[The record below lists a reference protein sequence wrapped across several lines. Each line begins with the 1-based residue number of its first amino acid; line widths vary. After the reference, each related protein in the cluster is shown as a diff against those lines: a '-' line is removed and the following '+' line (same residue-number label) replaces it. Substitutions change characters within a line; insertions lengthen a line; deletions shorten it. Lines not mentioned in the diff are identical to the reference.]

1 MPLLSIPFQL
11 TTLLTTLLTIN
22 SRLINQGLGNLY
34 FCHMEH
40 FSSKLLEDAIQS
52 FQSLPGI
59 GRKTATRMVLHML
72 KQDKNLV
79 EQFAGNL
86 QRLRLEI
93 QYCQSCHNLSD
104 QQTCNICA
112 DQRRDKS
119 IICIVEDVRDVM
131 AIENTQQYAGVYHV
145 LGGKISPMDGIGP
158 SDLFI
163 DTLIEKISSGVVS
176 EVILALSTTMEGET
190 TSFYIYKKIQDLPVT
205 ISTIARGISFGDELE
220 YADEVTLGR
229 SILQRT
235 PYENTL
241 VKQ

>member
-1 MPLLSIPFQL
+1 
-11 TTLLTTLLTIN
+11 
-22 SRLINQGLGNLY
+22 
-34 FCHMEH
+34 MEQ

-52 FQSLPGI
+52 FQGLPGV
-59 GRKTATRMVLHML
+59 GRKTATRMVLHLL
-72 KQDKNLV
+72 KLDKSQV
-79 EQFAGNL
+79 EQFAQSL
-86 QRLRLEI
+86 QKLRSEI
-93 QYCQSCHNLSD
+93 QYCGNCHNLSD
-104 QQTCNICA
+104 QPICNICA
-112 DQRRDKS
+112 DQKRDAS
-119 IICIVEDVRDVM
+119 LLCVVEDVRDVM
-131 AIENTQQYAGVYHV
+131 AIENTHQFKGVYHV

-163 DTLIEKISSGVVS
+163 DTLTDKVNNGLVK

-190 TSFYIYKKIQDLPVT
+190 TSFYLYKKIQDAPVT

-241 VKQ
+241 AKN

>member
-1 MPLLSIPFQL
+1 
-11 TTLLTTLLTIN
+11 
-22 SRLINQGLGNLY
+22 
-34 FCHMEH
+34 MEQ

-52 FQSLPGI
+52 FQGLPGV
-59 GRKTATRMVLHML
+59 GRKTATRMVLHLL
-72 KQDKNLV
+72 KLDKSQV
-79 EQFAGNL
+79 EQFAQSL
-86 QRLRLEI
+86 HKLRSEI
-93 QYCQSCHNLSD
+93 QYCSNCHNLSD
-104 QQTCNICA
+104 QPICNICS
-112 DQRRDKS
+112 DQKRDAS
-119 IICIVEDVRDVM
+119 LLCVVEDVRDVM
-131 AIENTQQYAGVYHV
+131 AIENTHQFKGVYHV

-163 DTLIEKISSGVVS
+163 DTLTDKVNNGLVK

-190 TSFYIYKKIQDLPVT
+190 TSFYLYKKIQDAPVT

-241 VKQ
+241 AKN

>member
-1 MPLLSIPFQL
+1 
-11 TTLLTTLLTIN
+11 
-22 SRLINQGLGNLY
+22 
-34 FCHMEH
+34 MEQ

-52 FQSLPGI
+52 FQGLPGV
-59 GRKTATRMVLHML
+59 GRKTATRMVLHLL
-72 KQDKNLV
+72 KLDKSQV
-79 EQFAGNL
+79 EQFAQSL
-86 QRLRLEI
+86 HKLRSEI
-93 QYCQSCHNLSD
+93 QYCGNCHNLSD
-104 QQTCNICA
+104 QPICNICT
-112 DQRRDKS
+112 DQKRDS
-119 IICIVEDVRDVM
+119 SLLCVVEDVRDVM
-131 AIENTQQYAGVYHV
+131 AIENTHQYKGVYHV

-163 DTLIEKISSGVVS
+163 DTLTDKVNNGLVK

-190 TSFYIYKKIQDLPVT
+190 TSFYLYKKIQDAPIT

-241 VKQ
+241 AKN

>member
-1 MPLLSIPFQL
+1 
-11 TTLLTTLLTIN
+11 
-22 SRLINQGLGNLY
+22 
-34 FCHMEH
+34 MEQ

-52 FQSLPGI
+52 FQGLPGV
-59 GRKTATRMVLHML
+59 GRKTATRMVLHLL
-72 KQDKNLV
+72 KLDKSQV
-79 EQFAGNL
+79 EQFAQSL
-86 QRLRLEI
+86 HKLRSEI
-93 QYCQSCHNLSD
+93 QYCGNCHNLSD
-104 QQTCNICA
+104 QPICNICS
-112 DQRRDKS
+112 DQKRDAS
-119 IICIVEDVRDVM
+119 LLCVVEDVRDVM
-131 AIENTQQYAGVYHV
+131 AIENTHQFKGVYHV

-163 DTLIEKISSGVVS
+163 DTLTDKVNNGLVK

-190 TSFYIYKKIQDLPVT
+190 TSFYLYKKIQDAPVT

-241 VKQ
+241 AKN

>member
-1 MPLLSIPFQL
+1 
-11 TTLLTTLLTIN
+11 
-22 SRLINQGLGNLY
+22 
-34 FCHMEH
+34 MEQ

-52 FQSLPGI
+52 FQGLPGV
-59 GRKTATRMVLHML
+59 GRKTATRMVLHLL
-72 KQDKNLV
+72 KLDKSQV
-79 EQFAGNL
+79 EQFAQSL
-86 QRLRLEI
+86 HKLRSEI
-93 QYCQSCHNLSD
+93 QYCGNCHNLSD
-104 QQTCNICA
+104 QPICNICA
-112 DQRRDKS
+112 DQKRDAS
-119 IICIVEDVRDVM
+119 LLCVVEDVRDVM
-131 AIENTQQYAGVYHV
+131 AIENTHQFKGVYHV

-163 DTLIEKISSGVVS
+163 DTLTDKVNNGLVK

-190 TSFYIYKKIQDLPVT
+190 TSFYLYKKIQDAPVT

-241 VKQ
+241 AKN